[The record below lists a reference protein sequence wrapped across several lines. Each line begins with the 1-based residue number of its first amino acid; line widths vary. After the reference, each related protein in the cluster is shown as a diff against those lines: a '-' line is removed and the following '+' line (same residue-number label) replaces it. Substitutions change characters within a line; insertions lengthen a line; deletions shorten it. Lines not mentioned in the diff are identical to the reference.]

1 MSKLQKAT
9 LRSLHPTQL
18 TVGMIVVQDKKK
30 HLGQMTAAQQQEFL
44 QAHPMPAVVGPK
56 GTLYITDHHHLGRA
70 AIESGIDSAFVCVE
84 EDLSSHGDTDHFW
97 KEMNKSLW
105 VHPLDANGVRH
116 YYATIP
122 EHLDKL
128 VDDPYRSLAGYV
140 RDAGGYDK
148 TPTAFAEFIWAD
160 FFRRNVPV
168 EDLQSDFKAAVQA
181 AIPLAQS
188 RIAKGIPGFNAK

>member
-1 MSKLQKAT
+1 MPKLQKAV
-9 LRSLHPTQL
+9 LHSLHPTQL
-18 TVGMIVVQDKKK
+18 TVGMIVVRDKKK
-30 HLGQMTAAQQQEFL
+30 HLGEMTAAQQQEFL

-70 AIESGIDSAFVCVE
+70 ALESGIDSAFVCVE
-84 EDLSSHGDTDHFW
+84 EDLSSHDLDKFW
-97 KEMNKSLW
+97 KAMNKSLW

-168 EDLQSDFKAAVQA
+168 EDVQSDFKAAVQTA
-181 AIPLAQS
+181 VALAQS
-188 RIAKGIPGFNAK
+188 HIAKGIPGFNAK

>member
-1 MSKLQKAT
+1 MSKLQKAA

-18 TVGMIVVQDKKK
+18 TVGMIVVRDKKK
-30 HLGQMTAAQQQEFL
+30 HLAQLTPPQQQDFL
-44 QAHPMPAVVGPK
+44 QAHPLPAVLGPK
-56 GTLYITDHHHLGRA
+56 DALYITDHHHLGRA
-70 AIESGIDSAFVCVE
+70 AIECGIDSAFVCVE
-84 EDLSSHGDTDHFW
+84 EDLSDHDIDKFW
-97 KEMNKSLW
+97 KSMNKSLW

-116 YYATIP
+116 YYASIP

-160 FFRRNVPV
+160 FFRRNVPI
-168 EDLQSDFKAAVQA
+168 EDLQTDFKAAVQV
-181 AIPLAQS
+181 AIPLAQGHL
-188 RIAKGIPGFNAK
+188 AKGIPGFNGK

>member
-9 LRSLHPTQL
+9 LRCLHPTQL
-18 TVGMIVVQDKKK
+18 TVGMLVVHDKKK
-30 HLGQMTAAQQQEFL
+30 HLGQMTAAQQQDFL
-44 QAHPMPAVVGPK
+44 QAHPMPAVLGPK

-70 AIESGIDSAFVCVE
+70 AVDAGIDDAFVCVE
-84 EDLSSHGDTDHFW
+84 EDFSGHDDTDHFW
-97 KEMNKSLW
+97 KAMNKSLW
-105 VHPLDANGVRH
+105 VHPLDANGTRH
-116 YYATIP
+116 CYTAIP
-122 EHLDKL
+122 QHLDKL

-160 FFRRNVPV
+160 FFRRNVAV

-188 RIAKGIPGFNAK
+188 HIAKGIPGFNAK